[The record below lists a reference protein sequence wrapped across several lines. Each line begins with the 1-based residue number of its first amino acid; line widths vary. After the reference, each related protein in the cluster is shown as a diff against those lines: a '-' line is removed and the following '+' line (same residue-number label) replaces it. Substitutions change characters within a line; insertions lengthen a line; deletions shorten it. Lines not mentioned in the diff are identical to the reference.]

1 MVLAGREESLPVG
14 QSERPEQCKA
24 AWGEGRRTSY
34 HSIHD
39 GLVPRP
45 HDSAELHV
53 VPSLCPHL
61 LWGWGLPVSNET
73 PHPPR

>member
-14 QSERPEQCKA
+14 QSERPEQFKA

-34 HSIHD
+34 HFTHD

-45 HDSAELHV
+45 HGSAELHV
-53 VPSLCPHL
+53 APSLGPHL
-61 LWGWGLPVSNET
+61 LWGWDLPVSNGM
-73 PHPPR
+73 PHLPK